1 MIRQIIIAVLL
12 AIGTMMPV
20 AASEIVTFKGEDQ
33 EILTAR
39 LTKPEG
45 NGPFPAIILLHG
57 SFGFDEHYDV
67 WAERIASWGYVAL
80 QMDSFGP
87 RDKLSISSLPS
98 KRAENICY
106 AESYLAG
113 LPFVDNKRIGVIGW
127 SQRGSSALAVFCKR
141 SSVRKS
147 KAPLRAVVAFYPYCF
162 KSLASLDFPLL
173 ILTGELDDWCPPILC
188 RERIPSEKAPHEVTL
203 KVYPGAYHFF
213 DGEGVNA
220 NYMGHRLLYDPAAA
234 ADAIV
239 QVRTFLSKHLK

>member
-1 MIRQIIIAVLL
+1 MIRQMIIAVLL

-33 EILTAR
+33 EIQTAR

-67 WAERIASWGYVAL
+67 WAERIARWGYVAL

-87 RDKLSISSLPS
+87 RDKVSISSLPS

-106 AESYLAG
+106 AKSYLDR
-113 LPFVDNKRIGVIGW
+113 LPFVDNKRIGGMGW
-127 SQRGSSALAVFCKR
+127 SQRGSSALAAFCKR
-141 SSVRKS
+141 ASVLKS
-147 KAPLRAVVAFYPYCF
+147 KDQFRALVAFYPYCF

-173 ILTGELDDWCPPILC
+173 ILTGELDDWCPPVLC
-188 RERIPSEKAPHEVTL
+188 LERVT
-203 KVYPGAYHFF
+203 
-213 DGEGVNA
+213 
-220 NYMGHRLLYDPAAA
+220 
-234 ADAIV
+234 
-239 QVRTFLSKHLK
+239 